1 MLLGQY
7 QQFQSCTDSLK
18 AWMQACEASVEK
30 LLSDTVASDP
40 GVLQQ
45 QLATTKVGR
54 DVGCSTRW
62 VEYPQNKANTH
73 KGSGW
78 DALDQIWFLNT

>member
-7 QQFQSCTDSLK
+7 HQFQNSADSLQ
-18 AWMQACEASVEK
+18 AWMQTCEANVGK

-45 QLATTKVGR
+45 QLATTKVSQ
-54 DVGCSTRW
+54 DTGCVVVSRPCIPW
-62 VEYPQNKANTH
+62 RKVPQNKANAYI
-73 KGSGW
+73 K
-78 DALDQIWFLNT
+78 